1 MKTAKTSRSRSEK
14 ESIRIASGQGYWGDL
29 PQAPYWQVSKGP
41 IDYLVMDYLAEVTMS
56 ILQKQKSRD
65 PKLGYAKDL
74 LPVMEQILPFVVER
88 DIKVITNG
96 GGVNPQACRD
106 AIFEIARNAGV
117 KGLRI
122 GVVLGDDIYGRVDNL
137 FESGVELKNMDTG
150 ESLSKVKDHLQSA
163 NVYFGAFPIAEALNE
178 GAQIVLT
185 GRATDTGLTLAP
197 MIYEFGW
204 GENDYDKL
212 AAGIVAGHI
221 LECGGQ
227 SSGGNYMKDW
237 KNVPDLANIGFPIAE
252 AHPNGT
258 VYITKHKGT
267 GGLVSVDTIKEQLLY
282 EIGNPAEYITPEVIA
297 DFTSIRLEQ
306 AGADRVK
313 VFDVKGRAPTEFF
326 KVSMAYAE
334 GYYAIGTL
342 TYGWPEALEKAQAAD
357 RIIRQ
362 RLESLGYRY
371 DEFHTEFLG
380 YNSCHG
386 PLSPMPRELNEVV
399 LRVAVRSKD
408 REAVDAFGRQ
418 LVPLVLTGP
427 PTVTG
432 FGGGRPKPQDVVAYW
447 PSLIPKSH
455 VKPFVEV
462 SEI

>member
-1 MKTAKTSRSRSEK
+1 MRQK
-14 ESIRIASGQGYWGDL
+14 EFIRIASGQGYWGDL
-29 PQAPYWQVSKGP
+29 PQAPYWQVSKGQT
-41 IDYLVMDYLAEVTMS
+41 DYLVMDYLAEVTMS

-74 LPVMEQILPFVVER
+74 LSVIEKILPLVVEKN
-88 DIKVITNG
+88 IKVITNG

-106 AIFEIARNAGV
+106 AIFEIAKKAGV
-117 KGLRI
+117 KGLKI
-122 GVVLGDDIYGRVDNL
+122 GVVYGDDIYGRIDEL
-137 FESGVELKNMDTG
+137 LGSGIDLKNMDTG
-150 ESLSKVKDHLQSA
+150 DSLRTVRDRLQSA
-163 NVYFGAFPIAEALNE
+163 NVYFGAFPIAEALRQ

-204 GENDYDKL
+204 NEQEFDKL
-212 AAGIVAGHI
+212 AAGIIAGHI

-227 SSGGNYMKDW
+227 SSGGNYLKDW

-252 AHPNGT
+252 AYPDAT
-258 VYITKHKGT
+258 IYITKHNGT

-282 EIGNPAEYITPEVIA
+282 EIGDPREYITPEVIA
-297 DFTSIRLEQ
+297 DFTSVKLES
-306 AGADRVK
+306 AGDNRVK
-313 VFDVKGRAPTEFF
+313 VFDIKGKPPTEFY
-326 KVSMAYAE
+326 KVSMAYSD

-342 TYGWPEALEKAQAAD
+342 TYGWPDALEKAQAAD
-357 RIIRQ
+357 KIMRQ
-362 RLESLGYRY
+362 RLKNLGFEY

-386 PLSPMPRELNEVV
+386 PLSPVTSELNEVV
-399 LRVAVRSKD
+399 LRVAVRGND
-408 REAVDAFGRQ
+408 HDAVDAFGRQ

-432 FGGGRPKPQDVVAYW
+432 SGGGRPKPQDVVAYW
-447 PSLIPKSH
+447 PSLISKTA
-455 VKPFVEV
+455 VKPIVEV
-462 SEI
+462 TQI

>member
-1 MKTAKTSRSRSEK
+1 MKTAKAIRSRSDK
-14 ESIRIASGQGYWGDL
+14 GSIRIASGQGYWGDL

-88 DIKVITNG
+88 DIKVVTNG

-106 AIFEIARNAGV
+106 AIFDIARKAGLS
-117 KGLRI
+117 GLKI
-122 GVVLGDDIYGRVDNL
+122 GVVLGDDIFGRVDEL
-137 FESGVELKNMDTG
+137 LDKGATLKNMDSG
-150 ESLSKVKDHLQSA
+150 EELTKIRDRLQSA
-163 NVYFGAFPIAEALNE
+163 NVYFGAFPIAEALND
-178 GAQIVLT
+178 GAHIVLT

-227 SSGGNYMKDW
+227 SSGGNFLKDW

-252 AHPNGT
+252 AHPDGT
-258 VYITKHKGT
+258 VFITKHDGT
-267 GGLVSVDTIKEQLLY
+267 GGMVSVDTIKEQLLY
-282 EIGNPAEYITPEVIA
+282 EIGDPTEYITPEVIA

-306 AGADRVK
+306 DGTNRVK
-313 VFDVKGRAPTEFF
+313 VFDIKGKPPTESF
-326 KVSMAYAE
+326 KVSMAYSD
-334 GYYAIGTL
+334 GYYAVGTL
-342 TYGWPEALEKAQAAD
+342 TYGWPDALEKAQAAD
-357 RIIRQ
+357 KIMRQ
-362 RLESLGYRY
+362 RLEDLGYHY

-380 YNSCHG
+380 YDSCHG
-386 PLSPMPRELNEVV
+386 PLSPKPSELNEVV
-399 LRVAVRSKD
+399 LRVAVRGKD
-408 REAVDAFGRQ
+408 REAIDAFGRQ

-447 PSLIPKSH
+447 PSLIQKSL
-455 VKPFVEV
+455 VRPTVEV

>member
-1 MKTAKTSRSRSEK
+1 MSQK

-41 IDYLVMDYLAEVTMS
+41 TDYLVMDYLAEVTMS
-56 ILQKQKSRD
+56 ILQKQRSRD

-74 LPVMEQILPFVVER
+74 LPVMEQILPIIIEKNIR
-88 DIKVITNG
+88 VITNG

-106 AIFEIARNAGV
+106 AIFEIARKAGV
-117 KGLRI
+117 KGLKI
-122 GVVLGDDIYGRVDNL
+122 GVVYGDDIFGRVDGL
-137 FESGVELKNMDTG
+137 LKDGHELKNMESG
-150 ESLSKVKDHLQSA
+150 ESLKSVRERLQSA
-163 NVYFGAFPIAEALNE
+163 NVYFGAFPIAEALSQ

-197 MIYEFGW
+197 MIHEFGW

-227 SSGGNYMKDW
+227 SSGGNFLKDW
-237 KNVPDLANIGFPIAE
+237 KHVPDLAHIGFPIAE
-252 AHPNGT
+252 AHPDGT
-258 VYITKHKGT
+258 VYITKHDGT

-282 EIGNPAEYITPEVIA
+282 EIGDPKQYITPEVVA
-297 DFTSIRLEQ
+297 DFTSIKLEQ
-306 AGADRVK
+306 SGENRVR
-313 VFDVKGRAPTEFF
+313 VFDVKGRPPTDRY
-326 KVSMAYAE
+326 KVSMAYAD

-342 TYGWPEALEKAQAAD
+342 TYGWPDALEKAQAAD
-357 RIIRQ
+357 KIMRQ
-362 RLESLGYRY
+362 RLDDLGCRY
-371 DEFHTEFLG
+371 DEFHTEYLG

-386 PLSPMPRELNEVV
+386 PLSPMPSEINEVV
-399 LRVAVRSKD
+399 LRVAVRGHD

-432 FGGGRPKPQDVVAYW
+432 FGAGRPKPQDVVAYW
-447 PSLIPKSH
+447 PALLSKSAA
-455 VKPFVEV
+455 KPVVEV
-462 SEI
+462 TELK